1 MTKAP
6 AKLKK
11 CIHRSVRRTSYAWVW
26 NLSGDIVFEDR
37 VEAGHK
43 LAKGLLQYKGK
54 DAIVLAIPRG
64 GVVVGYE
71 VANELGAA
79 LDVIIPHKIGA
90 PGNTELAIGAVTQD
104 GTLMLNSQLIE
115 HLQVSENYIQ
125 SEAERQRKEIERRMA
140 KYRGNK
146 EYPRLKGRIAIL
158 VDDGVATGATLRAA
172 IASIRKN
179 KPASLVLAVPV
190 GPPDTIEALRNE
202 VDTVVCLGTPEPFF
216 AIGQFYR
223 SFSQTSD
230 EEVIRLLSRAE
241 SQLKTHNVAHL

>member
-1 MTKAP
+1 MP
-6 AKLKK
+6 
-11 CIHRSVRRTSYAWVW
+11 SYAWVW
-26 NLSGDIVFEDR
+26 DLSGDIMFEDR
-37 VEAGHK
+37 VEAGRK
-43 LAKGLLQYKGK
+43 LAKRLVQYKGK

-64 GVVVGYE
+64 GVSVGYE
-71 VANELGAA
+71 VAKELGAA

-90 PGNTELAIGAVTQD
+90 PGNPELAIGAVTQD

-115 HLQVSENYIQ
+115 YLQVSENYIQ

-202 VDTVVCLGTPEPFF
+202 VDTVVCLSTPEPFF

-241 SQLKTHNVAHL
+241 SQSKTHDVAHL